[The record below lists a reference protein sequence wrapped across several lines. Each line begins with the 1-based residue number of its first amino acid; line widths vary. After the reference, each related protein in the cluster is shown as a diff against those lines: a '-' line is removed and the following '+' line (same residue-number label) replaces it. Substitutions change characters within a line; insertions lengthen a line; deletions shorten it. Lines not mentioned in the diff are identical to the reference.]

1 LAAGASF
8 LGAGTFLIFGVVFFV
23 GAGSPLGVFTVL
35 AAWGVADGF
44 AVVGLAFLAGFSARA
59 AVARLG
65 AAVFFV
71 VTVVFFVRGRGVFDL
86 VAIRDYFP
94 ILGRRNYTT
103 YVKPADVSSF

>member
-1 LAAGASF
+1 
-8 LGAGTFLIFGVVFFV
+8 
-23 GAGSPLGVFTVL
+23 
-35 AAWGVADGF
+35 
-44 AVVGLAFLAGFSARA
+44 
-59 AVARLG
+59 LG